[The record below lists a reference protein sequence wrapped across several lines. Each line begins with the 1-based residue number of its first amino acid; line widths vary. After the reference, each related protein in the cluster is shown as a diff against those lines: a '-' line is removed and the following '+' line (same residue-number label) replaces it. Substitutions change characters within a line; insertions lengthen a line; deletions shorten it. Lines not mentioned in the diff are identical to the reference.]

1 MTTRG
6 DVQIDTD
13 VYIRD
18 FVDQN
23 CIKIMRDVEKF
34 EPLTDDFTHFQM
46 VQKTMNTHTQYM
58 SANIPLSTQEKLLPV
73 KHRHVDTTI
82 SNTILKKGT
91 RGSFHL
97 WDKDTER
104 PRGNVSQCC
113 YANSFLGIGR
123 IFTPGSRSLML

>member
-13 VYIRD
+13 VQIRD

-23 CIKIMRDVEKF
+23 YIKIMRDVEKF

-58 SANIPLSTQEKLLPV
+58 SVNIPLSTQEKLLPV
-73 KHRHVDTTI
+73 KYRHVDTTI
-82 SNTILKKGT
+82 SNAILKKGT

-97 WDKDTER
+97 WDKDDYDLEQ
-104 PRGNVSQCC
+104 GSLS
-113 YANSFLGIGR
+113 SFFWGID
-123 IFTPGSRSLML
+123 

>member
-34 EPLTDDFTHFQM
+34 EPLTDDFTHFQL

-58 SANIPLSTQEKLLPV
+58 CVNITLSTQDQFLQV

-82 SNTILKKGT
+82 SNAILKKGT
-91 RGSFHL
+91 RGFIPSM
-97 WDKDTER
+97 
-104 PRGNVSQCC
+104 G
-113 YANSFLGIGR
+113 
-123 IFTPGSRSLML
+123 